1 MPAPDR
7 LQSGVRLMAQRRS
20 TRLVVAFIVPAI
32 LVAACG
38 DIADVP
44 APDGDVVAP
53 TTTAALPTG
62 VALPSGLALPS
73 DLALPSFDLSG
84 LITNLEN
91 VDSYKIAINTGDATS
106 YSGTVVT
113 KPVLSRDL
121 YIGTGDSATHVV
133 TIGDESWIGEGD
145 GPLESA
151 PTAMVASLIPLFD
164 PSILLA
170 AFANQGMLSFADNL
184 GREDKN
190 GQSTTHYKVELSKVP
205 QLAALGMPP
214 GATLETWVAD
224 DGYLVSFIATD
235 FGGAG
240 VNLAVDVTN
249 VNDPANVV
257 ETPR

>member
-1 MPAPDR
+1 MNLRTPSWLVTA
-7 LQSGVRLMAQRRS
+7 
-20 TRLVVAFIVPAI
+20 LVVPAL

-38 DIADVP
+38 GGTATT
-44 APDGDVVAP
+44 APDGNVVSP
-53 TTTAALPTG
+53 TTAVALPTD

-73 DLALPSFDLSG
+73 DLALPSFDIGG

-91 VDSYKIAINTGDATS
+91 VDSYKIAIKSLDDTS

-133 TIGDESWIGEGD
+133 TIGDEAWIGQGS
-145 GPLESA
+145 GPMESA
-151 PTAMVASLIPLFD
+151 STAMVAGLIPLFD

-170 AFANQGMLSFADNL
+170 AFANQSMLSFADNL

-224 DGYLVSFIATD
+224 EGYLVSFIATD

-240 VNLAVDVTN
+240 ANLAVDVTN
-249 VNDPANVV
+249 VNDPANTV
-257 ETPR
+257 ERPR